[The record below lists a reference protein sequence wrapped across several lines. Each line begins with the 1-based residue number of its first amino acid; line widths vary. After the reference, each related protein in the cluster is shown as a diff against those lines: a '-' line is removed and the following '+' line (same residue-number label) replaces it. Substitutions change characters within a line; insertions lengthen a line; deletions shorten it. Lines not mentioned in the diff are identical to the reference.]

1 MYTISDVTSFGKG
14 QLGINLVVLS
24 SCDNKL
30 TAAGQRIYAGRL
42 QKATLVTNVRVGCEY
57 SNFVNAKSD
66 SNNFVG
72 GGMPDS
78 DISPLNMRSLFG
90 IVGVFVA
97 CIHYKESLFLRHKSH
112 TER

>member
-1 MYTISDVTSFGKG
+1 MLFSGNLQPIVSFNEFY
-14 QLGINLVVLS
+14 LILAVFSCLS
-24 SCDNKL
+24 L
-30 TAAGQRIYAGRL
+30 
-42 QKATLVTNVRVGCEY
+42 
-57 SNFVNAKSD
+57 